1 MGVIYMRSQIRL
13 GDITHGTSN
22 TYLLGE
28 KYLNTTDYFTGNDAA
43 DNEHM
48 YVGADNDICRITLF
62 PPLRDTRGYQDWSRF
77 GSAHVGGCN
86 MLYCDGRVEV
96 VAYDLDPAVHQRAGD
111 RR

>member
-1 MGVIYMRSQIRL
+1 VSA
-13 GDITHGTSN
+13 TSANGTSN

-28 KYLNTTDYFTGNDAA
+28 KYLQPEHYFDGSDPA

-48 YVGADNDICRITLF
+48 YIGFDNDIARATVD
-62 PPLRDTRGYQDWSRF
+62 PPLQDKQKFQDTYRF

-96 VAYDLDPAVHQRAGD
+96 LNYNIDKAVHLRAGD

>member
-1 MGVIYMRSQIRL
+1 MGTL
-13 GDITHGTSN
+13 PTGTSN

-28 KYLNTTDYFTGNDAA
+28 KYLNPADYFTGRDYG

-48 YVGADNDICRITLF
+48 YIGFDNDIARATVL
-62 PPLRDTRGYQDWSRF
+62 PPLLDKPGYQDIIRF

-96 VAYDLDPAVHQRAGD
+96 VAYDVDPKVFLRAGD